1 MSVINTNV
9 KALVAQ
15 ESMRSSNLSLSQA
28 MERLSTGSKINS
40 AKDDAAGLAIT
51 NRMTSQIRG
60 MAKAI
65 GNVNDAISM
74 SQTAEGALGNVGD
87 ILQRMR
93 ELAVQAATGTVNDT
107 DRGSINLEVTQL
119 KAQIDDIAAKTNHNN
134 IKLLDGTA
142 QGVVIQTGTNS
153 GDTLKI
159 GFESMKT
166 KDIGIGS
173 KAFLQS
179 TNGTWVSGSNFSAF
193 TASTLYLNGVAV
205 GASLA
210 TDDSASNEEASSSAI
225 AKAAAIN
232 RVSTLSGVYARAEA
246 NFVSGAAMTAATDV
260 SSGTIT
266 INGVTT
272 DTFSNSLDTS
282 LSRKTVVA
290 AINAK
295 TAITGVIAI
304 DTEDD
309 TLGVAL
315 KALDGRNIDF
325 SSTLTTT
332 KTGLKNSAA
341 TTYVGSYSLYTL
353 DGRDI
358 TVGAKAGTNSIET
371 TSGLQTGTYK
381 ADTAMFTTVDRA
393 AQDAVSSDTTTGLLK
408 ANSMVING
416 VQIGAALTTDDT
428 ASYDGADGIATS
440 SVRAASAIAIATAI
454 NRSSDKTGVTATAG
468 PNIVRATSDTA
479 FTAVTAT
486 SAVLFL
492 NGESITV
499 NTTTITGVIDSI
511 NAYSGQTGVVASQW
525 GEGLQL
531 VAADG
536 RNIVLGSSG
545 TAANFGLG
553 GLAIG
558 ASPAGTAA
566 VTFLGTVQLSSD
578 NAFTIKSGSHGVD
591 NLELLGF
598 REGTFGA
605 SENGLKINQ
614 VDVSTVSGATQ
625 AITAI
630 DAAINTV
637 SAAQAN
643 SGAINNRLDTIIN
656 NLTEGSKNMQA
667 SRSRIL
673 DTDYATET
681 TNLAKQ
687 QIIQQAATAMLA
699 QANQSAQS
707 ILSLLK

>member
-9 KALVAQ
+9 KALVSQ
-15 ESMRSSNLSLSQA
+15 ESMRSSNVSLSQA

-74 SQTAEGALGNVGD
+74 SQTAEGAMGNVGD

-93 ELAVQAATGTVNDT
+93 ELAVQASTGTMNDT

-119 KAQIDDIAAKTNHNN
+119 RAQIDDIANKTNHNN
-134 IKLLDGTA
+134 IKLLDGSA

-179 TNGTWVSGSNFSAF
+179 TNGTFATASNFSAF

-210 TDDSASNEEASSSAI
+210 TDDSASNSEGASSAI
-225 AKAAAIN
+225 AKASAIN

-246 NFVSGAAMTAATDV
+246 NYVSGAAMSAAATV
-260 SSGTIT
+260 SAGTVT

-272 DTFSNSLDTS
+272 DTFSTSTDTS
-282 LSRKTVVA
+282 LSRKSVVA

-295 TAITGVIAI
+295 TAITGVMAI

-325 SSTLTTT
+325 SSTLASGV
-332 KTGLKNSAA
+332 TGLKNSAA

-381 ADTAMFTTVDRA
+381 ADTAMFTTVDRTSQA
-393 AQDAVSSDTTTGLLK
+393 TVASSADTGLLH

-416 VQIGAALTTDDT
+416 IQIGAALTTDDT
-428 ASYDGADGIATS
+428 ASYSSTTVATS

-454 NRSSDKTGVTATAG
+454 NRSSDKTGVKATAG
-468 PNIVRATSDTA
+468 PNVVRATSDTA

-536 RNIVLGSSG
+536 RNIVMGSSG

-553 GLAIG
+553 GLTLG
-558 ASPAGTAA
+558 ANPAGTAA

-578 NAFTIKSGSHGVD
+578 NAFTVKAGSNGVT
-591 NLELLGF
+591 NLEFLGF

-614 VDVSTVSGATQ
+614 VNVSTVSGATQ

-630 DAAINTV
+630 DAALNTV

-643 SGAINNRLDTIIN
+643 SGAINNRLDSIIN

-699 QANQSAQS
+699 QANQSSQS